1 MRSTTWIPLILTALS
16 FTFIGALSAPSQQ
29 PNVDIEQLEVA
40 LWPEFDRP
48 AVLVIYRAEL
58 SAEVELP
65 AVVQLPIPAGVGE
78 PHAVATRGSDER
90 LVDAA
95 YQRQVD
101 GDWAVIQIEAPN
113 REIWLEY
120 YDGLQ
125 YEGAE
130 RRYVFTWPKGAPV
143 ASLLFEVQQP
153 VFAEDL
159 LVSPAGQVSED
170 AEGRTAV
177 HGDFGPQDG
186 SSSAVIE
193 LEYRSEL
200 TTRPATDQLPASGQ
214 MFELLD
220 VALWPEYDR
229 PAVLVF
235 YRVHLP
241 QELPLPTQ
249 VQLPIPADVGEP
261 HAVAS
266 RSAEGGL
273 FDVQYERE
281 VYGEWALISVE
292 TASRGLWLEFYDEL
306 IQDGASRS
314 YALQWPGGIDV
325 DAFDFEVQ
333 QPVGAAGVLVSPAA
347 SPEIGEDGFVYYR
360 GSLTP
365 EPADSAL
372 LVGFHYTKETSE
384 LSVDAEAPSPGLTR
398 PQATRGGTPDL
409 TSALP
414 WFLGGLGAVLL
425 LGGAVYYMRQRRQPA
440 PDRSR
445 GRRRKRSPRKKER
458 SEEIDASPSYC
469 HACGT
474 QASVS
479 DRYCRRC
486 GTRLRQ

>member
-1 MRSTTWIPLILTALS
+1 VRSTIWIPLVLTTLSLAL
-16 FTFIGALSAPSQQ
+16 IGALPVPRQQ
-29 PNVDIEQLEVA
+29 SDVDIDQLEVA

-48 AVLVIYRAEL
+48 AVLVIYQARL
-58 SAEVELP
+58 SEAVELP

-95 YQRQVD
+95 YQRQVE

-113 REIWLEY
+113 REVWLEY
-120 YDGLQ
+120 YDDLQ

-130 RRYVFTWPKGAPV
+130 RRYVFTWPGDTPV
-143 ASLLFEVQQP
+143 GSLLFEVLRP
-153 VFAEDL
+153 VFAGDL

-170 AEGRTAV
+170 AEGRTSV
-177 HGDFGPQDG
+177 HGDLGPQSR

-193 LEYRSEL
+193 LEYQSEL
-200 TTRPATDQLPASGQ
+200 GTRPATDQLPPSDQ
-214 MFELLD
+214 TFEVLD

-229 PAVLVF
+229 TAVLVF
-235 YRVHLP
+235 YRVRLP

-261 HAVAS
+261 HAVAT
-266 RSAEGGL
+266 RSVEGGL
-273 FDVQYERE
+273 FDAKYERE

-292 TASRGLWLEFYDEL
+292 TASRDLWLEFYDEL
-306 IQDGASRS
+306 VQDGAGRS
-314 YALQWPGGIDV
+314 YALLWPGGIGL
-325 DAFDFEVQ
+325 DAFKFEVQ
-333 QPVGAAGVLVSPAA
+333 QPVGATGVLISPAA
-347 SPEIGEDGFVYYR
+347 SPQIGEDSFIYYR
-360 GSLTP
+360 GGLTP
-365 EPADSAL
+365 EPTDSAL

-384 LSVDAEAPSPGLTR
+384 LSVDAEAPRPGLTR

-414 WFLGGLGAVLL
+414 WFIGGLGAVLL
-425 LGGAVYYMRQRRQPA
+425 LGGAVYYIRQRRPPA
-440 PDRSR
+440 PGRSPR
-445 GRRRKRSPRKKER
+445 RRRKKSPPKEHLD
-458 SEEIDASPSYC
+458 EVDASPTYC